1 MRISMLQR
9 FSLLCVP
16 LVAVGAGVSVVT
28 WRALERTTTELS
40 EAHRIHTLAMEA
52 RYDVSAM
59 SDAMKSV
66 MLEPTNEAEARR
78 KAAADDGYSAAMQE
92 LAKLSRDPEIQGR
105 IKELAAFDHENL
117 HPNEEAIMGLMEK
130 GERAEAEKRLTGVY
144 MPFLSQFNVK
154 VQAFE
159 GAAQALVIRETAR
172 IDAENAEAA
181 RLIIGTLLAGI
192 LLAAGL
198 IVGVAR
204 GFGRRIHDLKQA
216 LVDST
221 GGVAVASEELT
232 TAGRNVAEGA
242 SRGAACLQGV
252 ASAAEQVTSMTRSNA
267 DHARQAA
274 ELAAE
279 SNRAAARGDAEITK
293 LLGAM
298 TEISASARRIDEIT
312 HVIDDIAFQTNL
324 LALNAAVE
332 AARAGEHG
340 AGFAVVAEAVRSLAQ
355 RSASA
360 AKDINGLIR
369 DAVERTDSGRVLAD
383 SSGKVLKDIVT
394 STRKMSELSA
404 HIAQATAEQSTGIA
418 QISESVGE
426 LDSAGHQNAAVA
438 EEMAASAAE
447 LHSQAG
453 RLQSVVHRL
462 HAIVEGGDADQDEA
476 PARAERA
483 ERSDRQSRRSTR
495 RADGRRATESRAPRG
510 PRSRA
515 AEALDAELG
524 MY

>member
-1 MRISMLQR
+1 MLQR
-9 FSLLCVP
+9 FTLLCVP
-16 LVAVGAGVSVVT
+16 LVLVGAGVSVVT
-28 WRALERTTTELS
+28 WRALQRTTGELS
-40 EAHRIHTLAMEA
+40 EAHRVHALAMEA

-66 MLEPTNEAEARR
+66 MLDPTNTAEAAR
-78 KAAADDGYSAAMQE
+78 KAAADEGYTAAMEE
-92 LAKLSRDPEIQGR
+92 LARRSRDPDLLRR
-105 IKELAAFDHENL
+105 IKELDAFDHDHL
-117 HPNEEAIMGLMEK
+117 HPNEDAIMALVEK
-130 GERAEAEKRLTGVY
+130 GERAAAEQRLRSVY
-144 MPFLSQFNVK
+144 LPFLTQFNEK

-159 GAAQALVIRETAR
+159 SAAQGLVVQETTR
-172 IDAENAEAA
+172 IDAENVEAA

-204 GFGRRIHDLKQA
+204 GFGRRIHALKQA
-216 LVDST
+216 LMDST

-242 SRGAACLQGV
+242 SRGAGCLQGV

-279 SNRAAARGDAEITK
+279 SNRAATRGEAEISK
-293 LLGAM
+293 LLVAM
-298 TEISASARRIDEIT
+298 TEISAASRRIDEIT

-369 DAVERTDSGRVLAD
+369 DAVERTDSGRSLAD
-383 SSGKVLKDIVT
+383 ASGQVLKDIVA

-447 LHSQAG
+447 LHCQAG

-462 HAIVEGGDADQDEA
+462 HAMVEGGVDTDDAPA
-476 PARAERA
+476 PARAVREP
-483 ERSDRQSRRSTR
+483 RRSAPRADAR
-495 RADGRRATESRAPRG
+495 RAAQGRTPRT

-524 MY
+524 LH